1 MASTRIELNETAHSR
16 RLLTAVAQL
25 REAQDALEHSKAVM
39 EAAIDSGDYA
49 EVETLFGVQEAGEG
63 QTLYNLVAGVV
74 TDMAGFN
81 ISATI
86 ARLG

>member
-1 MASTRIELNETAHSR
+1 MSTRIDITRTQHGDR
-16 RLLTAVAQL
+16 ILTAIAQL

-39 EAAIDSGDYA
+39 ESAIDSGSDYSG
-49 EVETLFGVQEAGEG
+49 VETLFGAPEGTGE
-63 QTLYNLVAGVV
+63 TLYNLVAGVC
-74 TDMAGFN
+74 TEMAGFN

>member
-1 MASTRIELNETAHSR
+1 MATTRINITRTPHGDN
-16 RLLTAVAQL
+16 LLTAVAQM
-25 REAQDALEHSKAVM
+25 REARDRLDHAKAVM
-39 EAAIDSGDYA
+39 ETAIDGSDYSQL
-49 EVETLFGVQEAGEG
+49 EQLFGAPEGTGE
-63 QTLYNLVAGVV
+63 TLYNLVAGTT